1 MTTTEETEFT
11 IIDAPGYAELYG
23 AIDSFVH
30 GTPHPRLAAA
40 AVLNAVC
47 AVAQTTMGGDMLADL
62 LRGTADLIPA
72 AEAKAKNQLT

>member
-11 IIDAPGYAELYG
+11 IIDAPGYSELYG
-23 AIDSFVH
+23 AVDNFVH

-47 AVAQTTMGGDMLADL
+47 AVALTTMGGDMLADL
-62 LRGTADLIPA
+62 LRRIADGIPA
-72 AEAKAKNQLT
+72 EEAKAKDKMN